1 MSNKQQDDRRNTRCG
16 IILGM
21 ITILISTLL
30 FLFNF
35 EKYIFNYIPQKG
47 GELYVVFWIVTS
59 MAIGTVILI
68 LIDIFLFFKS
78 DLLRLD
84 IMKTKNAEY
93 CNKMTD
99 KYYHQLVSDFNMT
112 ICIAALSFA
121 SIAGIIFYKVLPI
134 WLLILIMMIIIIL
147 LIIIIWEKWQILLR
161 IIRELYKKIFTLIVI
176 SSIVFVVILSVQVK
190 VHGNTEISYDNDGT
204 IKICNESNTAFGDLS
219 IEIYSDNNLIKQKNI
234 DKEKL
239 FYAKENKNITNT
251 DSDGKIFSQALI
263 MQDEVLH
270 WKYIE
275 QSIMD
280 DIQEGQY
287 IIVITIKQ
295 QNNELSFKNQFSKE
309 NNSITYGV
317 DSFKKKY

>member
-1 MSNKQQDDRRNTRCG
+1 
-16 IILGM
+16 
-21 ITILISTLL
+21 
-30 FLFNF
+30 
-35 EKYIFNYIPQKG
+35 
-47 GELYVVFWIVTS
+47 
-59 MAIGTVILI
+59 
-68 LIDIFLFFKS
+68 
-78 DLLRLD
+78 
-84 IMKTKNAEY
+84 
-93 CNKMTD
+93 MTD
-99 KYYHQLVSDFNMT
+99 KYYHQLVLDFNMT

-147 LIIIIWEKWQILLR
+147 LIIVIWEKWQILLR

-280 DIQEGQY
+280 DIQEGQC

>member
-1 MSNKQQDDRRNTRCG
+1 
-16 IILGM
+16 
-21 ITILISTLL
+21 
-30 FLFNF
+30 
-35 EKYIFNYIPQKG
+35 
-47 GELYVVFWIVTS
+47 
-59 MAIGTVILI
+59 
-68 LIDIFLFFKS
+68 
-78 DLLRLD
+78 
-84 IMKTKNAEY
+84 
-93 CNKMTD
+93 
-99 KYYHQLVSDFNMT
+99 
-112 ICIAALSFA
+112 
-121 SIAGIIFYKVLPI
+121 
-134 WLLILIMMIIIIL
+134 
-147 LIIIIWEKWQILLR
+147 
-161 IIRELYKKIFTLIVI
+161 
-176 SSIVFVVILSVQVK
+176 VFVVILSVQVK